1 MNVPRFLAIFSIALF
16 TIIGLV
22 ALFKDRPSQIP
33 EPVFPSVPFEI
44 EIQPEKQIKS
54 VVQKTSAVA
63 YDDKAPVASLQQSF
77 LKKIYRKQIESMNYF

>member
-16 TIIGLV
+16 TIIGLI

-54 VVQKTSAVA
+54 VVQKLAV
-63 YDDKAPVASLQQSF
+63 YDE
-77 LKKIYRKQIESMNYF
+77 YRCCHLEDECLRCQRNNLTDLLN